1 MNNGKK
7 YLVFGVIIGI
17 VLAFLYFQF
26 FAPRY
31 EIKKTG
37 ISTIRID
44 KWTGQSW
51 RFADN
56 TWKRILDMDENW
68 EQIDRTLQEALGKP
82 YTQVDSGVA
91 LKSLR
96 DKYPILNDL
105 SDDELLERIKLV
117 YSKLVL
123 CNLYLTDFLNIKES
137 GSAGEVSAKDK

>member
-7 YLVFGVIIGI
+7 YLIFGVIIGI

-37 ISTIRID
+37 LSTIRID

-51 RFADN
+51 RLVDN
-56 TWKRILDMDENW
+56 NWKRMLEMDENW
-68 EQIDRTLQEALGKP
+68 QQIDKTLQEALGKP
-82 YTQVDSGVA
+82 YTQVDSGAA

-96 DKYPILNDL
+96 NKYPILNDL

-123 CNLYLTDFLNIKES
+123 CNLYLTDFLNVKEEA
-137 GSAGEVSAKDK
+137 GSEEVNVKGK